1 MHARTR
7 RSHAPKPTPGAT
19 CTVSLRGREPYRM
32 RKKSPPR
39 RRRRTRS
46 ASTHTFG
53 PSSARSNRRD
63 TAREASCTSTAS
75 SASGLPT
82 TRSRPWSVRG
92 LGIEMTIVE
101 RRDVLHESH
110 ATRSRPAITLGS
122 VPVGDTNSSFVQ
134 SQTLER
140 RAFPGVIEHI
150 HFNIRGG
157 SRRAA

>member
-1 MHARTR
+1 
-7 RSHAPKPTPGAT
+7 
-19 CTVSLRGREPYRM
+19 
-32 RKKSPPR
+32 
-39 RRRRTRS
+39 
-46 ASTHTFG
+46 
-53 PSSARSNRRD
+53 
-63 TAREASCTSTAS
+63 
-75 SASGLPT
+75 
-82 TRSRPWSVRG
+82 
-92 LGIEMTIVE
+92 MTIVE

-157 SRRAA
+157 PAPRSLSQTAMMVISRSPDTSWT